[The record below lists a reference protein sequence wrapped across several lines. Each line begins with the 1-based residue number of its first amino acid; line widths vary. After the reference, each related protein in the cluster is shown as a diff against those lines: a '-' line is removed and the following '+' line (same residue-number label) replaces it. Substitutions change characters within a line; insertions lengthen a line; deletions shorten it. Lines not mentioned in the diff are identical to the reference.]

1 MTIKEI
7 NYKILLESWF
17 NIMEIKR
24 DFYLNQLKA
33 SEKNGLIKVIT
44 GLRRS
49 GKSYLLFNLF
59 YKYLIEKGISKS
71 HIISIALDDL
81 RNEKLRDPY
90 AMLDYINSCIKD
102 DDLYYIFLDEIQFL
116 ERFEEVLNSLLHIE
130 NVDVYVTGSNSK
142 LLSKDV
148 ITEFRGRGD
157 EIKVYPLSFKEFY
170 SVYEGTIDEAWDD
183 YFNYGGMP
191 LVLAYKEASKK
202 TDYLKSLFDKVY
214 ISDILERHNIKNKYE
229 LDELLNILSS
239 DVGSLTNPLKL
250 SKFFSSIKGKKL
262 SDKTINRYIEYF
274 EDAFLISKVQRYDIK
289 GKKYINSPYKF
300 YFEDIGLRNARLN
313 FRQVEENHVME
324 NIIYNE
330 LKVRGYAVDIGVVN
344 VYDYNKENKR
354 ILKNYEVDFVAT
366 KGSNKYYIQSAFSL
380 DNIGKLE
387 QETNSLNNI
396 NDSFK
401 KIVIVRNNIKPRRDE
416 NGITT
421 MGIYNFLLEENSLD

>member
-1 MTIKEI
+1 MI
-7 NYKILLESWF
+7 
-17 NIMEIKR
+17 IKR
-24 DFYLNQLKA
+24 DSYLEQLK
-33 SEKNGLIKVIT
+33 SRENNGLIKVIT

-59 YKYLIEKGISKS
+59 YDYLIDKGIAKS
-71 HIISIALDDL
+71 HIITIALDDL
-81 RNEKLRDPY
+81 TNEKLRDPY
-90 AMLDYINSCIKD
+90 NILDYIKKSIKD
-102 DDLYYIFLDEIQFL
+102 DDLYYIFLDEIQYL
-116 ERFEEVLNSLLHIE
+116 NRFEEVLNSLLHIK

-170 SVYEGTIDEAWDD
+170 SVYNGTIDEAWDD

-191 LVLAYKEASKK
+191 LVLSYKDVSQKVN
-202 TDYLKSLFDKVY
+202 YLKSLFDKVY
-214 ISDILERHNIKNKYE
+214 ISDILERYNIKNKVE

-239 DVGSLTNPLKL
+239 DIGSLTNPLKL
-250 SKFFSSIKGKKL
+250 SKIFSSGKSVKI
-262 SDKTINRYIEYF
+262 SDKTINRYIGYL
-274 EDAFLISKVQRYDIK
+274 EDAFLISKVQRFDIK
-289 GKKYINSPYKF
+289 GKKYINSPFKY

-330 LKVRGYAVDIGVVN
+330 LKVRGYNVDIGIVN
-344 VYDYNKENKR
+344 VYDYDKKGKR
-354 ILKNYEVDFVAT
+354 ILKNYEVDFIAS
-366 KGSNKYYIQSAFSL
+366 KENNKYYIQSAFSI
-380 DNIGKLE
+380 DNIEKLN

-396 NDSFK
+396 KDSFK
-401 KIVIVRNNIKPRRDE
+401 KIVIVRNNIKPRKDE

-421 MGIYNFLLEENSLD
+421 MGIYNFLLEENSLDL